1 MFCHRLF
8 LRGIISFAILASGMA
23 VTAAET
29 DLEKLF
35 STPLPDKNV
44 AYMSL
49 TFSGVIVRTPGGTI
63 IVDPADLLAETD
75 IAVLKKHG
83 VQAVLYTHGHGDH
96 FAAGAARRLALET
109 GATIVADPAVAA
121 GLQKAGGIPPDKL
134 ISATTGRSVKAGRFT
149 IQPITGKH
157 IGPITLFHV
166 QSGSVSFF
174 HGGDSAYVPL
184 GKFKADLAFLP
195 TGAPSPTASPDDAYR
210 MAVDIQPRTIV
221 LMHGSDAQ
229 NAAFSQKAKAGLP
242 GAAIENPDPFK
253 FYVLTLR

>member
-1 MFCHRLF
+1 MIFT
-8 LRGIISFAILASGMA
+8 SGMIPA
-23 VTAAET
+23 PAET

-35 STPLPDKNV
+35 STPLPDKNI

-49 TFSGVIVRTPGGTI
+49 TFSGVIVRTPAGTI

-75 IAVLKKHG
+75 FAVLKKNG
-83 VQAVLYTHGHGDH
+83 IQAVLYTHGHGDH
-96 FAAGAARRLALET
+96 FAAGTARRLALET

-121 GLQKAGGIPPDKL
+121 ALQKAGGIAPDKL
-134 ISATTGRSVKAGRFT
+134 IAVQAGQSVKTGGFT

-184 GKFKADLAFLP
+184 GKFKADIAFLP
-195 TGAPSPTASPDDAYR
+195 TGAPSPTASPDAALQ
-210 MAVDIQPRTIV
+210 MALDVRPQAVV

-229 NAAFSQKAKAGLP
+229 NTDFVNKAKAGLP

-253 FYVLTLR
+253 FRVLALK

>member
-1 MFCHRLF
+1 MFGKRRFF
-8 LRGIISFAILASGMA
+8 LGTLLLMIFALGMA
-23 VTAAET
+23 ASAAET

-35 STPLPDKNV
+35 STPLPDKNI

-49 TFSGVIVRTPGGTI
+49 TFSGVIVRTQEGTI
-63 IVDPADLLAETD
+63 LIDPANLLAETD

-83 VQAVLYTHGHGDH
+83 IQAVLYTHGHGDH
-96 FAAGAARRLALET
+96 FAAGTARRLALET

-121 GLQKAGGIPPDKL
+121 ALQKAGGIAPDKL
-134 ISATTGRSVKAGRFT
+134 IAAQAGQSVKTGGFT

-195 TGAPSPTASPDDAYR
+195 TGAPSPTASPVAALQ
-210 MAVDIQPRTIV
+210 MALDVRPQAVV

-229 NAAFSQKAKAGLP
+229 NAEFSKKAKAGLP

-253 FYVLTLR
+253 FYILALR